1 MRMMKTRSNV
11 IVALILI
18 VLVSSLVFGQG
29 GPQTGPGQQTTKG
42 AVIKGKAPVNK
53 EVLKV
58 KLPRAEEATLKNGLQ
73 VILLPA
79 HKVPTFNMQLVV
91 LSGGLADKP
100 DYRGLASFT
109 ASLLREGTKT
119 RSSKDIAEQVDALG
133 ATLTANSGLSTMT
146 SVINASGLVEN
157 LDQTLDLFAD
167 VIRNP
172 TFPQAE
178 VDKYKTR
185 TLAQLQ
191 FQRSI
196 PQFLAAEQ
204 FQRAIYGTNHPASL
218 IAPPAESLKKL
229 TSKDLADFHAMY
241 YRPNNAILAI
251 VGDVTMK
258 EIMPKLEK
266 VFGDWEKGDVPAVT
280 IPQAPAQAE
289 SRIYLIDRPGS
300 VQTVLQ
306 LGTLGIERTS
316 PDYFAVLLADRV
328 LGGGPSGRLFMNL
341 REDKGYTYG
350 AYSNFGGSKFRGT
363 WMSSSEV
370 RTDVTEGAMKE
381 FMYELKRL
389 RDEPVSADELENAKR
404 AIIGSF
410 ALSLEQPNTLLQ
422 NIITQ
427 KLYNLP
433 ADYWD
438 TYPQKVSAITVADV
452 QNAAK
457 KYIDLGHLQVVAVG
471 DAAKA
476 RDILAKYG
484 KVEVYD
490 AEGKLVPPG
499 GSENNK

>member
-1 MRMMKTRSNV
+1 MRNRSNV
-11 IVALILI
+11 LAALLLVA
-18 VLVSSLVFGQG
+18 LVSSLAFGQG
-29 GPQTGPGQQTTKG
+29 GAAPAQQQQTTKG

-53 EVLKV
+53 DVLKV
-58 KLPRAEEATLKNGLQ
+58 KLPRAEEAKLSNGMQ
-73 VILLPA
+73 VVLLRST
-79 HKVPTFNMQLVV
+79 KVPTFNMQMVV
-91 LSGGLADKP
+91 LSGGLSDPA

-133 ATLTANSGLSTMT
+133 ATLGAGSGFSSMTTNVTAG
-146 SVINASGLVEN
+146 GLVEN
-157 LDQTLDLFAD
+157 FDQTLELFAD
-167 VIRNP
+167 VVRNP
-172 TFPQAE
+172 TFPQTE
-178 VDKYKTR
+178 VDRYKTR

-196 PQFLAAEQ
+196 PQFLAQEQ
-204 FQRAIYGTNHPASL
+204 FNRAIYGTSHPAA
-218 IAPPAESLKKL
+218 IVAPPAASLSKL
-229 TSKDLADFHAMY
+229 SSKDLADFHAKY
-241 YRPNNAILAI
+241 YRPNNAMLAI

-266 VFGDWEKGDVPAVT
+266 AFGDWPKGDVPPFT
-280 IPQAPAQAE
+280 IPAAPAQGE

-350 AYSNFGGSKFRGT
+350 AYSGFGGSKFRGT
-363 WMSSSEV
+363 WISSSEV

-381 FMYELKRL
+381 FMYELNRL
-389 RDEPVSADELENAKR
+389 RNEKVAADELENAKR

-410 ALSLEQPNTLLQ
+410 ALSLEQPQSLLQ

-438 TYPQKVSAITVADV
+438 TYPQKVSAITADV
-452 QNAAK
+452 VQGVAQ

-471 DAAKA
+471 DASKA
-476 RDILAKYG
+476 REVLSKYG
-484 KVEVYD
+484 KVEVFD
-490 AEGKLVPPG
+490 ADGKPLADQ
-499 GSENNK
+499 SKNK